1 MARDKSKFEV
11 SEPTTRMAMPGQIR
25 GTVRDLRA
33 HGISYQWF
41 ADERTRKV
49 VQIYAITGGDP
60 AMPNVRCVA
69 QSSVTR
75 IRREVEEAI
84 ALRD

>member
-1 MARDKSKFEV
+1 MAREKSKFEV
-11 SEPTTRMAMPGQIR
+11 SKPTTHMAMPGSIR

-49 VQIYAITGGDP
+49 TQIYAITGGDP
-60 AMPNVRCVA
+60 SMPNTRCVD

-75 IRREVEEAI
+75 IKREIEAAI
-84 ALRD
+84 AQ